1 MATSRRR
8 TAKKDVGQNLGEL
21 ESRVKKVERRPRAS
35 IGSFSITSDL
45 IAPGSITIDKLD
57 PALLALLQD
66 IADNAGSAGDSSE
79 YIVSGGEDGDGL
91 VTGVVDSVIS
101 QFDFSTTS
109 ASGKNSIYWQDTA
122 PTGGEYVEGDIWYD
136 TSLSPVDNLPQYT
149 PHQYKD
155 GAWVAA
161 EFGDGAFRFIDAAK
175 ISTGILD
182 AGVAIRVGT
191 YPLTNAL
198 VGKSRVEIAATF
210 PTREAASGEDPAT
223 IPTFSGIRVLT
234 KTEVGQTETG
244 GFYPSLLINADSGNF
259 RVGSA
264 TRYLSYTASTDKVIL
279 SGTIL
284 TGADENGNATSESL
298 LIGTDVSTPL
308 GETDGKDGIRLGPY
322 NYWYRP
328 NSVTGSTSLIFKV
341 GSSGNEGLTVTKG
354 GAVNFEGTANPTGG
368 VIKGKLS
375 IRAVAGAVDRIEIGQ
390 NVLSNRDGFRI
401 DNNNHWT
408 VSNTGGSTAFSVG
421 SSTKQLTYDTVSG
434 LLKLTGGD
442 ITLTGGGTF
451 KTADANT
458 RVEMTSDG
466 IFGYKAGTANPI
478 FYIRASDGTASFEGE
493 TNPTSGT
500 VKGKLTI
507 QGTTYAFGKDV
518 MSTRDGL
525 YLNANNHWVLS
536 QTGGSSTFRVGGS
549 SKYLEYN
556 SASET
561 FTINADTISLGGVS
575 IQSSLNGK
583 ADNSGSTIL
592 SLLNTGMGT
601 GVVLTSDGK
610 IYSAGKT
617 SYNSS
622 TAGWYLGRDI
632 TVVGGVSALRYTFGI
647 GNATNYLRW
656 DGDSVN
662 VRGSIEATSGE
673 IGGWD
678 IDSTTIYSQ
687 SSSAGLPYVRL
698 TSGTD
703 PKIEFGDEDSI
714 TTFKQNSIN
723 MKTSWSPSAN
733 SGPFQVRQ
741 SVSGT
746 ATTTD
751 LALYSI
757 VNTTT
762 RIGGIRLIDTVNAP
776 NYPTLTGA
784 SSAFSMQVDGNVTI
798 NGNLTVTGTGGGSSG
813 GYRNATDGTTT
824 NKITYGGSPPGTGT
838 GRSAGDIHIE
848 F

>member
-8 TAKKDVGQNLGEL
+8 TAKKDVGMNLGEL
-21 ESRVKKVERRPRAS
+21 ESRVKKVERRPRAP
-35 IGSFSITSDL
+35 IGSYSITSDL

-79 YIVSGGEDGDGL
+79 YLVSGGEDGEGL

-101 QFDFSTTS
+101 QYDFSTTS
-109 ASGKNSIYWQDTA
+109 ASGKNSIYWQSTE
-122 PTGGEYVEGDIWYD
+122 PTGGDYVDGDIWYD

-149 PHQYKD
+149 PHRYD
-155 GAWVAA
+155 EATADWVPA
-161 EFGDGAFRFIDAAK
+161 EFGDGAFRFIDAGK

-182 AGVAIRVGT
+182 AGIAIRVGT
-191 YPLTNAL
+191 YPLDSAA
-198 VGKSRVEIAATF
+198 VGKSRVEIASTF
-210 PTREAASGEDPAT
+210 PTRLPAVGEDPAT
-223 IPTFSGIRVLT
+223 IPTFSGIRVLR
-234 KTEVGQTETG
+234 KTAAGQTETG
-244 GFYPSLLINADSGNF
+244 GFYPSLLINADSGDF
-259 RVGSA
+259 RVGSS
-264 TRYLSYTASTDKVIL
+264 TKYLSYSASADKVTL

-284 TGADENGNATSESL
+284 TGADVDGNATSESL
-298 LIGTDVSTPL
+298 LVGSDVS
-308 GETDGKDGIRLGPY
+308 DGKDGIRLGPY

-328 NSVTGSTSLIFKV
+328 NSVATSSDLIFKV
-341 GSSGNEGLTVTKG
+341 GSSGAEGLTVTKS

-368 VIKGKLS
+368 TIKGRLS
-375 IRAVAGAVDRIEIGQ
+375 VRLGEGNASDKFIIGQ
-390 NVLSNRDGFRI
+390 NVPSLSGLTGDEFDGIKLDTNNYWVLSN
-401 DNNNHWT
+401 
-408 VSNTGGSTAFSVG
+408 TAKKAYLRVG
-421 SSTKQLTYDTVSG
+421 TSTKNLSFDGATG

-451 KTADANT
+451 KTADSNT

-466 IFGYKAGTANPI
+466 IFGYKTGTTDPI
-478 FYIRASDGTASFEGE
+478 FYIRASDGKASFEGE
-493 TNPTSGT
+493 TNPTGGT

-518 MSTRDGL
+518 MSTRDGI
-525 YLNANNHWVLS
+525 YLNANNHWTLS
-536 QTGGSSTFRVGGS
+536 QTGGSSIFRVGS
-549 SKYLEYN
+549 TAKFLEYN
-556 SASET
+556 SALDT

-575 IQSSLNGK
+575 IQTSLSGK

-662 VRGSIEATSGE
+662 VKGSIEATSGI
-673 IGGWD
+673 IGGSTYGWNIGSGYLYGSGISLATGLDGGNGGIYFSDGGAD
-678 IDSTTIYSQ
+678 ILAPGMFYDSFNSAIAIQGSFQDAKKNIRLVAGTGGGGGTRGTITLI
-687 SSSAGLPYVRL
+687 GNV
-698 TSGTD
+698 
-703 PKIEFGDEDSI
+703 SI
-714 TTFKQNSIN
+714 TGNL
-723 MKTSWSPSAN
+723 
-733 SGPFQVRQ
+733 

-746 ATTTD
+746 
-751 LALYSI
+751 
-757 VNTTT
+757 
-762 RIGGIRLIDTVNAP
+762 G
-776 NYPTLTGA
+776 
-784 SSAFSMQVDGNVTI
+784 
-798 NGNLTVTGTGGGSSG
+798 GGGSSG
-813 GYRNATDGTTT
+813 GYSNATDGTTT
-824 NKITYGGSPPGTGT
+824 NKITYGGTAPTS
-838 GRSAGDIHIE
+838 GRTAGDIHIE

>member
-21 ESRVKKVERRPRAS
+21 ESRVKKVERRPRVP
-35 IGSFSITSDL
+35 IGSYSITSDL

-79 YIVSGGEDGDGL
+79 YIVSGGENGDGL

-223 IPTFSGIRVLT
+223 IPTFSGIRVLR

-341 GSSGNEGLTVTKG
+341 GSSGTEGLTVTKG

-368 VIKGKLS
+368 TIKGRLS
-375 IRAVAGAVDRIEIGQ
+375 VRLGEGNASDKFIIGQ
-390 NVLSNRDGFRI
+390 NVPSLSGLTGDEFDGIKLDTNNYWVLSN
-401 DNNNHWT
+401 
-408 VSNTGGSTAFSVG
+408 TAKKAYLKVG
-421 SSTKQLTYDTVSG
+421 TSTKNLSFDGATG

-451 KTADANT
+451 KTADSNT

-466 IFGYKAGTANPI
+466 IFGYKTGTTNPI

-493 TNPTSGT
+493 TNPTGGT
-500 VKGKLTI
+500 VKGALTI

-518 MSTRDGL
+518 MSARDGI
-525 YLNANNHWVLS
+525 YLNNNNHWTLS
-536 QTGGSSTFRVGGS
+536 QTGGSSIFRVGGTA
-549 SKYLEYN
+549 KFLEYN
-556 SASET
+556 SASDT
-561 FTINADTISLGGVS
+561 FTVNADTVSLGGVS
-575 IQSSLNGK
+575 IQTSLNGK

-662 VRGSIEATSGE
+662 VKGSIEATSGI
-673 IGGWD
+673 IGGSTFGWNIGSGYLYGSGISLATGLDGGNGGIYFSNGGAD
-678 IDSTTIYSQ
+678 ILAPGIFYDSFNSAIAIQGSFQDAKKNIRLVAGTGGGGGTRGTVTII
-687 SSSAGLPYVRL
+687 GNV
-698 TSGTD
+698 
-703 PKIEFGDEDSI
+703 SI
-714 TTFKQNSIN
+714 TGNL
-723 MKTSWSPSAN
+723 
-733 SGPFQVRQ
+733 

-746 ATTTD
+746 
-751 LALYSI
+751 
-757 VNTTT
+757 
-762 RIGGIRLIDTVNAP
+762 GG
-776 NYPTLTGA
+776 
-784 SSAFSMQVDGNVTI
+784 
-798 NGNLTVTGTGGGSSG
+798 GGGSD
-813 GYRNATDGTTT
+813 GYRNAGSNGGGTAPSGG
-824 NKITYGGSPPGTGT
+824 NKITFSATAPPSSGRTTGDVHLRYT
-838 GRSAGDIHIE
+838 
-848 F
+848 